1 MTEAQRC
8 NEIVCRTN
16 SLITMLTFFNNQII
30 QDSKK
35 IPETLE
41 KIQVEITSDGDSR
54 PSEIISDLRTVAEAL
69 FYPMQMCGFL
79 DESDS
84 MHLCPQMERRQ
95 PCPHVLNDKT
105 INQESYRKTLERE
118 RKASLRVHYSHANI
132 SLYLT

>member
-1 MTEAQRC
+1 
-8 NEIVCRTN
+8 
-16 SLITMLTFFNNQII
+16 
-30 QDSKK
+30 
-35 IPETLE
+35 LE

-118 RKASLRVHYSHANI
+118 RKASLRVYYSHANI